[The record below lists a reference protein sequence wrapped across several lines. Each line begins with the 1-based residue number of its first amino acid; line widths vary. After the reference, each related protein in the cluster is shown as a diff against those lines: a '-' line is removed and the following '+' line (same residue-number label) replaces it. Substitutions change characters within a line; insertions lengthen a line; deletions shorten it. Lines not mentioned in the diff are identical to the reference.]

1 MATMTELRLLV
12 EAAQAGDRTAFGEIV
27 TRFQDMAFASAY
39 ALLGDV
45 QSAQDAAQ
53 EAFWEAYRNLAKL
66 REPAA
71 FPGWFQR
78 IVVGR
83 AYRELRRQPVT
94 LLPLESLADMA
105 GHQPDPAEQL
115 LRQQHQAE
123 IAQALVTLPEA
134 QRLVVTLCYIE
145 GYSYQE
151 IADFLEAPLSTVKKR
166 LFDARRKLKG
176 RMLHMVQE
184 KLQQAKPSQDTEFAQ
199 KIQFFLAL
207 RDQDLSAVKT
217 LVKQNP
223 ALLTAQTEWPMALG
237 HYHWPLGSTAL
248 HLAAATGTTE
258 MLAYLL
264 AQAVDKEA
272 PNRYGM
278 TPLHLATIMGQAANA
293 QLLLDHG
300 ANSNA
305 LSAIGQ
311 TPLHQAVLR
320 DNLPIT
326 EILLQNGAA
335 VDRSDKEGR
344 TPVDW
349 AVIRNNEAMVDL
361 LVSYGAHRPATLGV
375 FGPAPATPPAAF
387 DVTHLLGTIVTSA
400 TALPLMAEATGESAE
415 LSGGAAGAPLLPTGI
430 KIIDLLAP
438 LVRGGQNGIFT
449 PLSGVG
455 HQVVIG
461 QLIYNMKALHNGYT
475 VWLFLESDRRRA
487 AEQKLVWR
495 EAGVDDQIVYV
506 PGKSDDTPAAHRQT
520 VATGLALA
528 EQFQRAG
535 HNVLLLVESRLA
547 ESEGVMAALR
557 TNTSVTPTA
566 AITTLIYGHHTPGV
580 LPAVYSGLDSVLAF
594 DYTRATHRLYPAIDP
609 VRSTSTLLQR
619 GLLSPEHA
627 ETAGAVKRL
636 LQRYGELRAPMEQY
650 KMSSGALWYIEDD
663 PKLHADINSARRLD
677 RFLTQPFHGAEP
689 WSGLVGQLTP
699 VAETIAGCQ
708 AILTGQYNAL
718 PEEAFAYVGTLE
730 EALAKADTPA

>member
-1 MATMTELRLLV
+1 MTELRLLV
-12 EAAQAGDRTAFGEIV
+12 EAAQGGDRTAFGEIV

-45 QSAQDAAQ
+45 QAAQDAAQ

-94 LLPLESLADMA
+94 LLPLESIADVA
-105 GHQPDPAEQL
+105 GSHPDPAEQL
-115 LRQQHQAE
+115 LIQQRQAE
-123 IAQALVTLPEA
+123 INQALATLPEG
-134 QRLVVTLCYIE
+134 QRLAVTLCYIE

-151 IADFLEAPLSTVKKR
+151 IADFLATPLSTVKKR

-184 KLQQAKPSQDTEFAQ
+184 KLHQTKPSQDADFAQ

-207 RDQDLSAVKT
+207 RDQDLAAIKT
-217 LVKQNP
+217 LVSQNR

-278 TPLHLATIMGQAANA
+278 TPLHLATVMGQAANT

-305 LSAIGQ
+305 LSPIGQ
-311 TPLHQAVLR
+311 TPLQHAVLR
-320 DNLPIT
+320 DNLPIAKV
-326 EILLQNGAA
+326 LLQNGAA
-335 VDRSDKEGR
+335 VDRPDKEGR

-349 AVIRNNEAMVDL
+349 AVIRNNGAMTDL
-361 LVSYGAHRPATLGV
+361 LVSYGAQRPPTLA
-375 FGPAPATPPAAF
+375 PAAPATPAPPATF
-387 DVTHLLGTIVTSA
+387 DVTQLLGTIVTSA
-400 TALPLMAEATGESAE
+400 AALPQNVNAV
-415 LSGGAAGAPLLPTGI
+415 AASLPDEPSTLQTGAPILPTGI

-455 HQVVIG
+455 QQVVIG
-461 QLIYNMKALHNGYT
+461 QLIYSMKALHNGYT
-475 VWLFLESDRRRA
+475 VWLFLENDRRRA
-487 AEQKLVWR
+487 AEQKLFWR
-495 EAGVDDQIVYV
+495 EAGVDEQIVYV
-506 PGKSDDTPAAHRQT
+506 AGKHDDPPAAHRQT
-520 VATGLALA
+520 VATGLAIA
-528 EQFQRAG
+528 EQFQHAG

-547 ESEGVMAALR
+547 EREGVMAALR
-557 TNTSVTPTA
+557 TNTIVTPAA

-580 LPAVYSGLDSVLAF
+580 LPAAYSGLDSVLAF
-594 DYTRATHRLYPAIDP
+594 DYTRAVHRLFPAIDP
-609 VRSTSTLLQR
+609 VRATSTLLQR
-619 GLLSPEHA
+619 GLLPPAHG
-627 ETAGAVKRL
+627 ETAAAVKRL
-636 LQRYGELRAPMEQY
+636 LQRYGELRAPMEQH
-650 KMSSGALWYIEDD
+650 KMDSDALWYIEDD
-663 PKLHADINSARRLD
+663 PNLHTDIDCARRLD
-677 RFLTQPFHGAEP
+677 RFLTQPFYGAEP
-689 WSGLVGQLTP
+689 WTGLAGKLVP
-699 VAETIAGCQ
+699 VAATIAGCQ
-708 AILTGQYNAL
+708 ALLTGQYNAL

-730 EALAKADTPA
+730 EAVAKASMMA

>member
-1 MATMTELRLLV
+1 MTELRLLV

-27 TRFQDMAFASAY
+27 TRFQDMAFAGAY

-53 EAFWEAYRNLAKL
+53 EAFWEAYRNLTKL

-105 GHQPDPAEQL
+105 GNHPDPAEQL
-115 LRQQHQAE
+115 LIQQHQAE
-123 IAQALVTLPEA
+123 IAQALATLPEA

-184 KLQQAKPSQDTEFAQ
+184 KLQQAKPSQDVEFAQ

-207 RDQDLSAVKT
+207 RDQDLGAVKT

-223 ALLTAQTEWPMALG
+223 ALLTAQTEWSMALG
-237 HYHWPLGSTAL
+237 HYYRPPGSTAP
-248 HLAAATGTTE
+248 HLVAATGTTE

-264 AQAVDKEA
+264 AQPLDRET
-272 PNRYGM
+272 PDRNGM
-278 TPLHLATIMGQAANA
+278 TPLHLATIMGQVANV

-300 ANSNA
+300 ANTNA
-305 LSAIGQ
+305 LSSIGQ

-320 DNLPIT
+320 DNRRIAA
-326 EILLQNGAA
+326 ILLQNGAA
-335 VDRSDKEGR
+335 VDRPDKEGR

-349 AVIRNNEAMVDL
+349 ALIRNNGDMIDL
-361 LVSYGAHRPATLGV
+361 LVRYGAPRPATVGAS
-375 FGPAPATPPAAF
+375 GPAPATPPAAF
-387 DVTHLLGTIVTSA
+387 DVTQLLGTIVTSA
-400 TALPLMAEATGESAE
+400 TALPQGPEAADVPTEPLAEPN
-415 LSGGAAGAPLLPTGI
+415 GAPLLPTGI

-461 QLIYNMKALHNGYT
+461 QLIYSMKALHNGYT

-487 AEQKLVWR
+487 AEQKLLWR

-506 PGKSDDTPAAHRQT
+506 PGQSDDTPAAHRQT
-520 VATGLALA
+520 VATGLAIA

-547 ESEGVMAALR
+547 ESKGVMAALR
-557 TNTSVTPTA
+557 TNTSITKTA
-566 AITTLIYGHHTPGV
+566 AITTLIYGNHTPGV
-580 LPAVYSGLDSVLAF
+580 LPALYSGLDSVLTF
-594 DYTRATHRLYPAIDP
+594 DYTRAVHRLYPAIDP

-619 GLLSPEHA
+619 GLLSPEHSEA
-627 ETAGAVKRL
+627 AAAVKRL
-636 LQRYGELRAPMEQY
+636 LQRYGDLRAPMEQY
-650 KMSSGALWYIEDD
+650 KMGSDALWYIEDD
-663 PKLHADINSARRLD
+663 PKLHADIKSARRLD

-699 VAETIAGCQ
+699 VAETIASCQ

-718 PEEAFAYVGTLE
+718 PEEAFAYVGTLA
-730 EALAKADTPA
+730 EALAKATMSA

>member
-1 MATMTELRLLV
+1 MTELRLLV

-53 EAFWEAYRNLAKL
+53 EAFWEAYRNLTKL

-83 AYRELRRQPVT
+83 AYRELRRQPVP

-105 GHQPDPAEQL
+105 GHQPDPADQL
-115 LRQQHQAE
+115 LVQQHQAE
-123 IAQALVTLPEA
+123 IAQALATLPEA
-134 QRLVVTLCYIE
+134 QRLVVMLFYIE

-223 ALLTAQTEWPMALG
+223 ALLTAQTEWSMALG
-237 HYHWPLGSTAL
+237 HYYRPPGSTAL
-248 HLAAATGTTE
+248 HLVAATGTTE

-264 AQAVDKEA
+264 AQPLDRET
-272 PNRYGM
+272 PDRNGM

-311 TPLHQAVLR
+311 TPLHLAVLR
-320 DNLPIT
+320 DNLRIA

-349 AVIRNNEAMVDL
+349 AVIRNNDAMMNL
-361 LVSYGAHRPATLGV
+361 LVSYGAQRPTTVGV
-375 FGPAPATPPAAF
+375 SDPAPATPPAPF
-387 DVTHLLGTIVTSA
+387 DVTQFLGTIVTSA
-400 TALPLMAEATGESAE
+400 TALPQGPEGADLATEPLAEPN
-415 LSGGAAGAPLLPTGI
+415 GAPLLPTGI

-461 QLIYNMKALHNGYT
+461 QLIYSMKALHNGYT

-506 PGKSDDTPAAHRQT
+506 PGQSDDTPTAHHQT
-520 VATGLALA
+520 VATGLAIA

-557 TNTSVTPTA
+557 THASVTKMA
-566 AITTLIYGHHTPGV
+566 AVTTLIYGNHTLGV
-580 LPAVYSGLDSVLAF
+580 LPALYNGLDSVLTF
-594 DYTRATHRLYPAIDP
+594 DYTRAVHRLFPAIDP

-619 GLLSPEHA
+619 GMLSPEHS
-627 ETAGAVKRL
+627 ETAAAVKRL
-636 LQRYGELRAPMEQY
+636 LHRYGDLQAPMEQY
-650 KMSSGALWYIEDD
+650 KMGSDALWYIEDD
-663 PKLHADINSARRLD
+663 PNLHADINSARRLD

-699 VAETIAGCQ
+699 VVETIAGCQ

-718 PEEAFAYVGTLE
+718 PEEAFAYVGTLA
-730 EALAKADTPA
+730 EALAKATMSA